1 MTCTEYSLLIISQA
15 ILLASIQIF
24 QLKVVI
30 LKIEKKLGK
39 IQREFSMNNTLLYI
53 IKENRIELNFCM

>member
-1 MTCTEYSLLIISQA
+1 MTCTEYSSLIISQA

-30 LKIEKKLGK
+30 LKIEKKMDK
-39 IQREFSMNNTLLYI
+39 IQREFSMNNTFLYI
-53 IKENRIELNFCM
+53 IKKNRIELNFCM